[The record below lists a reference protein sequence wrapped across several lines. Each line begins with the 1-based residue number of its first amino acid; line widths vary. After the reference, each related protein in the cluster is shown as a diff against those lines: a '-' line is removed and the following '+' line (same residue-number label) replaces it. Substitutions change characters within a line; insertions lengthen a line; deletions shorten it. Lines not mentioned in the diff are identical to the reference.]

1 MFDFL
6 AYFSVAFFITS
17 LVTPI
22 VRRWANLLELV
33 DHPSDRKVHSHVR
46 ARLGGTAIAFSFLT
60 CLFLVA
66 LLHRTNSA
74 LLVPLQEGD
83 AYEVIRTH
91 PFGTRFF
98 VAALI
103 VFLLGAWDDWKGA
116 SPTIKFTWQIIAAFI
131 VLWKQPKFCLLHGFG
146 FTGELFQY
154 VDLAIGIF
162 WVVYVC
168 NAFNLIDGLDG
179 LAAGTAFFACL
190 GLFSLA
196 TVVSNAALALLILLL
211 AGAVLG
217 FLQFNRYPARIFMG
231 DSGSLFIGFCLAVFS
246 LRLCTTFT
254 AHGLLFAAP
263 VIAIGIPL
271 ADTTLAL
278 FRRWVRY
285 SNILNSD
292 EPTRIFVFKE
302 LFSADKRHIHH
313 RMLAVMGHH
322 RRAVN
327 YFYVINFLLF
337 VVVTSLATFHVALG
351 TWGIL
356 AIYGGLFVALYA
368 LLLRLGYY
376 EIIALQRTP
385 DDPPIERK
393 RQSDGTSPA
402 CPCRVV

>member
-33 DHPSDRKVHSHVR
+33 DHPSDRKVHVHVR

-74 LLVPLQEGD
+74 LLVPLQEGN

-116 SPTIKFTWQIIAAFI
+116 SPTVKFAWQIIAAFI
-131 VLWKQPKFCLLHGFG
+131 VLWNQPKFSLLRGFG
-146 FTGELFQY
+146 FTNEIYQY
-154 VDLAIGIF
+154 LDLGLGIF

-179 LAAGTAFFACL
+179 LAAGTAFFASL

-196 TVVSNAALALLILLL
+196 IVVKNAALALLILLL

-254 AHGLLFAAP
+254 TYGLLFAAP
-263 VIAIGIPL
+263 VIAIGVPL
-271 ADTTLAL
+271 ADTTLAI

-285 SNILNSD
+285 SNILKAN
-292 EPTRIFVFKE
+292 EPKNIFCFKK
-302 LFSADKRHIHH
+302 LFAADKRHIHH

-337 VVVTSLATFHVALG
+337 VVVTTLAVFHVALG

-356 AIYGGLFVALYA
+356 AIYTGLMVALYA

-376 EIIALQRTP
+376 EIIVLQRTP
-385 DDPPIERK
+385 DDPPMKRK
-393 RQSDGTSPA
+393 EKPSTTSRLAP
-402 CPCRVV
+402 VE

>member
-33 DHPSDRKVHSHVR
+33 DHPSDRKVHVHVR

-74 LLVPLQEGD
+74 LLIPLQEGN

-116 SPTIKFTWQIIAAFI
+116 SPTVKFAWQIIAAFI

-146 FTGELFQY
+146 LTNEIYQY
-154 VDLAIGIF
+154 LDLALGIF

-179 LAAGTAFFACL
+179 LAAGTAFFASL

-196 TVVSNAALALLILLL
+196 IVVKNAALALLILLL

-254 AHGLLFAAP
+254 TYGLLFAAP
-263 VIAIGIPL
+263 VIAIGVPL
-271 ADTTLAL
+271 ADTTLAI

-285 SNILNSD
+285 SKILKAD
-292 EPTRIFVFKE
+292 EPKNIFCFKK

-337 VVVTSLATFHVALG
+337 VVVTTLAVFHVALG

-356 AIYGGLFVALYA
+356 AIYTGLMVALYA

-376 EIIALQRTP
+376 EIIVLQRMP
-385 DDPPIERK
+385 DDPPMR
-393 RQSDGTSPA
+393 RATSTSSTSRLAP
-402 CPCRVV
+402 VE